1 MIEGDSDP
9 EILIPY
15 MLAQTKRGAFDI
27 MTQLVKTYKP
37 EEIDQAM
44 KDAKSGQVVK
54 PVIVWD

>member
-27 MTQLVKTYKP
+27 MKQLVKTYKP